1 MTRSG
6 RSALVEHHPW
16 LRRLSPELSGSGLP
30 SCNPWDSRLPR
41 DALTRLR
48 FTPGRRV
55 WRSRDVLTSPATWLD
70 ASLIVIDTATDRS
83 RSSRVP

>member
-6 RSALVEHHPW
+6 RSALVDHHPW

-41 DALTRLR
+41 DALA
-48 FTPGRRV
+48 PAKIHAGSQGVAIARRAHFPSYLV
-55 WRSRDVLTSPATWLD
+55 GCKLEAFRHGN
-70 ASLIVIDTATDRS
+70 
-83 RSSRVP
+83 

>member
-41 DALTRLR
+41 DALA
-48 FTPGRRV
+48 
-55 WRSRDVLTSPATWLD
+55 PAK
-70 ASLIVIDTATDRS
+70 I
-83 RSSRVP
+83 